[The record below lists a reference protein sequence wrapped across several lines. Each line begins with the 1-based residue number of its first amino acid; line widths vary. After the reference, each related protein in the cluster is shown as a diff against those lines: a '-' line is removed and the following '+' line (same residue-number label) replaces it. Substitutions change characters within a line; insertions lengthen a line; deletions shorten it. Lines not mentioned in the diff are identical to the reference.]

1 MTALERRVKALED
14 SITSTGTAVLVLI
27 GDQDEDTMK
36 RDYTAQ
42 HGEPADWL
50 IVSIAGI
57 PPNTLEHPNE

>member
-14 SITSTGTAVLVLI
+14 SITSTGTAVLVVV
-27 GDQDEDTMK
+27 GDQDEDAMK
-36 RDYTAQ
+36 RDYTAR

-57 PPNTLEHPNE
+57 PPRQAA